1 MARIAL
7 TLTGFV
13 LVGLAVG
20 LFVWVGYELSL
31 VFTDYYDQ
39 SDQETLQPV
48 LGVIMLSAAT
58 LGLAGRMLMR
68 SGRGRRW
75 R

>member
-7 TLTGFV
+7 TLAGFV
-13 LVGLAVG
+13 LIGLAVG

-31 VFTDYYDQ
+31 VFTDYYDR

-48 LGVIMLSAAT
+48 LGVIMLTAVT